1 MYSIKDLY
9 KIGNGPSSS
18 HTMGPKKATLIF
30 NERFS
35 EATSAKVILYGS
47 LALTGKGHLTD
58 KVILDTIFCS
68 CDIEFDY
75 LTDVPHPNTLDFIAY
90 KNGIEIGK
98 MRVYSVGGGSI
109 QIDGEATK
117 EKDVIYKINTLGLIK
132 RYINKKNIDLYDFV
146 IEHEDKDFL
155 DYMEKIYDQ
164 MLSTIETGLAKTNV
178 IQGKLGITR
187 KANVLYNKQ
196 VKESNDE
203 KDLRHLYAY
212 AYAAS
217 EENADGGVIV
227 TSPTCGSCGIVPAV
241 LRYSI
246 EHDKISRELAI
257 KGLCVAGLIGN
268 IVKENGSISGAEAGC
283 QAEVGTACSMAAA
296 YYAYVLGYDE
306 NVIDQAS
313 EIALEHHL
321 GLTCDPILGYVQIP
335 CIERNA
341 VAAIRAINAT
351 KLASLLDSSE
361 QKISF
366 DMVVMTMLETGRDIQ
381 NKYRETSQGGL
392 AKYYSGE

>member
-30 NERFS
+30 NERFFDAS
-35 EATSAKVILYGS
+35 SAKVILYGS

-58 KVILDTIFCS
+58 KVILDTIFCP

-75 LTDVPHPNTLDFIAY
+75 LSDVPHPNTLDFIAY
-90 KNGIEIGK
+90 KNGVEIGK

-109 QIDGEATK
+109 QIEGEK
-117 EKDVIYKINTLGLIK
+117 EEEKDIIYKINTLGLIK
-132 RYINKKNIDLYDFV
+132 RYINEKNIDLYDFV
-146 IEHEDKDFL
+146 IEHEGSDFL
-155 DYMEKIYDQ
+155 NYMNDIYDQ
-164 MLSTIETGLAKTNV
+164 MLKTIDNGLSKTSI
-178 IQGKLGITR
+178 IQGKLNISR
-187 KANVLYNKQ
+187 KASTLYNKQ
-196 VKESNDE
+196 VKESLDE
-203 KDLRHLYAY
+203 RDLRRLYAY
-212 AYAAS
+212 AYAVS

-268 IVKENGSISGAEAGC
+268 IVKQNGSISGAEAGC

-341 VAAIRAINAT
+341 VGAIRAINAA
-351 KLASLLDSSE
+351 KLASLLEAGE

-366 DMVVMTMLETGRDIQ
+366 DMVVMTMLETGKDIK

>member
-1 MYSIKDLY
+1 MYSIKELY

-30 NERFS
+30 NERYFN
-35 EATSAKVILYGS
+35 ATNAKVILYGS
-47 LALTGKGHLTD
+47 LALTGRGHLTD
-58 KVILDTIFCS
+58 KVIRDTIFCA

-90 KNGIEIGK
+90 ENDKEIGK
-98 MRVYSVGGGSI
+98 MRVFSVGGGTI
-109 QIDGEATK
+109 QIEGEKLK
-117 EKDVIYKINTLGLIK
+117 EKDTLYHINTLAGIK
-132 RYINKKNIDLYDFV
+132 KYIGEKNMDLYDFV
-146 IEHEDKDFL
+146 IEHEDSDFL
-155 DYMEKIYDQ
+155 DYMDQIYDQ
-164 MLSTIETGLAKTNV
+164 MLNTINNGLSKTTI
-178 IQGKLGITR
+178 IQGKLNISR
-187 KANVLYNKQ
+187 KAKTLYNKK
-196 VKESNDE
+196 VKETQDE
-203 KDLRHLYAY
+203 RDLRRLYAY

-246 EHDKISRELAI
+246 EHDNISRDLAI

-268 IVKENGSISGAEAGC
+268 IVKQNGSISGAEAGC
-283 QAEVGTACSMAAA
+283 QAEVGTACSMAAG
-296 YYAYVLGYDE
+296 YYAYVLGYNADIIDE
-306 NVIDQAS
+306 AS

-341 VAAIRAINAT
+341 VGAIRAINAA
-351 KLASLLDSSE
+351 KLASLLEARE

-366 DMVVMTMLETGRDIQ
+366 DMVVMTMLETGKDIK

>member
-35 EATSAKVILYGS
+35 EANSAKVILYGS

-58 KVILDTIFCS
+58 KVILDTIFCA

-75 LTDVPHPNTLDFIAY
+75 LSDVPHPNTLDFIAY
-90 KNGIEIGK
+90 KKGVEIGK

-109 QIDGEATK
+109 QVDGETFK
-117 EKDVIYKINTLGLIK
+117 EKDIKYKINTLGLIK
-132 RYINKKNIDLYDFV
+132 RYINKNNIDLYDFV

-155 DYMEKIYDQ
+155 EYMGKIYDQ
-164 MLSTIETGLAKTNV
+164 MLATISSGLSKTNV

-187 KANVLYNKQ
+187 KANILYNKQ

-203 KDLRHLYAY
+203 RDLRHLYAY

-217 EENADGGVIV
+217 EENADGGIIV

-351 KLASLLDSSE
+351 KLATLLDSSE

>member
-18 HTMGPKKATLIF
+18 HTMGPKRATLIF
-30 NERFS
+30 NQRFS
-35 EATSAKVILYGS
+35 EATNAKVILYGS

-58 KVILDTIFCS
+58 KVILDTIFCA

-75 LTDVPHPNTLDFIAY
+75 LSDVPHPNTLDFIAY
-90 KNGIEIGK
+90 KNGTEIGK

-109 QIDGEATK
+109 QIDGEASK
-117 EKDVIYKINTLGLIK
+117 EKDIIYKINTLGLIK

-155 DYMEKIYDQ
+155 EYMGKIYDQ
-164 MLSTIETGLAKTNV
+164 MLSTISSGLAKTNV

-187 KANVLYNKQ
+187 KANILYNKQ

-203 KDLRHLYAY
+203 RDLRHLYAY

-217 EENADGGVIV
+217 EENADGGIIV

-351 KLASLLDSSE
+351 KLASLLDSGE

>member
-35 EATSAKVILYGS
+35 EATNAKVILYGS

-58 KVILDTIFCS
+58 KVILDTIFCA

-75 LTDVPHPNTLDFIAY
+75 LSDVPHPNTLDFIAY
-90 KNGIEIGK
+90 KNGTEIGK

-109 QIDGEATK
+109 QVDGETFK
-117 EKDVIYKINTLGLIK
+117 EKDIKYKINTLGLIK

-155 DYMEKIYDQ
+155 EYMGKIYDQ
-164 MLSTIETGLAKTNV
+164 MLATISSGLSKTNV

-187 KANVLYNKQ
+187 KANILYNKQ

-203 KDLRHLYAY
+203 RDLRHLYAY

-217 EENADGGVIV
+217 EENADGGIIV

>member
-18 HTMGPKKATLIF
+18 HTMGPKRAALIF

-35 EATSAKVILYGS
+35 EATNAKVILYGS

-58 KVILDTIFCS
+58 KVILETIFCA
-68 CDIEFDY
+68 CEIEFDY
-75 LTDVPHPNTLDFIAY
+75 LSDVPHPNTLDFIAY
-90 KNGIEIGK
+90 KNGTEIGK

-109 QIDGEATK
+109 QIDGEASK
-117 EKDVIYKINTLGLIK
+117 EKDIIYKINTLGLIK

-155 DYMEKIYDQ
+155 EYMGKIYDQ
-164 MLSTIETGLAKTNV
+164 MLSTISSGLAKTNV

-187 KANVLYNKQ
+187 KANILYNKQ

-203 KDLRHLYAY
+203 RDLRHLYAY

-217 EENADGGVIV
+217 EENADGGIIV

-351 KLASLLDSSE
+351 KLASLLDSGE